1 MKLTENIIDNFC
13 QRVLSRLKKEDE
25 LELKVDENSVLQAM
39 KASIKKEIQ
48 RKEDVIREAEKVL
61 AQYEGQMGEQIDR
74 GKMLSMIKFKLF
86 KERNIVL

>member
-1 MKLTENIIDNFC
+1 MKLTESIIDNFC
-13 QRVLSRLKKEDE
+13 QRVLNRLKNEEE
-25 LELKVDENSVLQAM
+25 LVLKVDEKAILVAM
-39 KASIKKEIQ
+39 KESIKKEMK

-61 AQYEGQMGEQIDR
+61 AEHEGQMGEKIDR